1 MRRDKQEAQA
11 QFTRRSLLLSGLGA
25 GAFAALSARMYGLQ
39 VLEQDAYRLLSE
51 QNQFN
56 FRLQPPA
63 RGRLLDRF
71 GEAIAENRESYRLM
85 IVRDQAG
92 DPRAALE
99 RLSRYMPISETRIE
113 RILRAV
119 SRTSR
124 FTPVTV
130 AEDLDWETFARINLH
145 LPDLPGI
152 TPDVGEVRTYPRP
165 YDFAHVTGY
174 VQAAPP
180 EAANDDPLLL
190 HPGFR
195 IGRTGA
201 ELQHEDRLRG
211 SAGQLKVE
219 VNATGRVM
227 REIPEQSIP
236 SIPGQDVTLTLDARA
251 QRTAMEA
258 LGDQSA
264 SAVGLD
270 VVNGEILVLAS
281 TPSFDP
287 NAFVLGIGTEAFAS
301 LNNNPYRPLFNKATT
316 GLYAPASTVK
326 LISALAALEHGLVD
340 PEETVYCAGHTR
352 LGNRDFHCWRR
363 QGHGR
368 MNLHEAVKQSCDVYF
383 YEIANRLG
391 IERYREMMLSCG
403 LGEYFDIELPFPR
416 RAEGLVPSPAWKRA
430 RRNEPWTTGD
440 TYNVGIGQGALL
452 ASPLQLAV
460 MTARIA
466 TGRQVTPTLTR
477 QTGAAPNFASMGWSA
492 EHLAL
497 VQHSM
502 SGVVNEPGGSAY
514 WPLGTR
520 GLDLDGL
527 QMAGKTGTSQ
537 VYSITTEER
546 AAGVRDQDDLPW
558 RLRNHG
564 LFVSYAPVS
573 APRYVVSVVIEH
585 GGGGTRAAIPAQAIL
600 RDLVRRDPSNARPD
614 MLASAARPTTEG

>member
-1 MRRDKQEAQA
+1 
-11 QFTRRSLLLSGLGA
+11 LC
-25 GAFAALSARMYGLQ
+25 
-39 VLEQDAYRLLSE
+39 
-51 QNQFN
+51 
-56 FRLQPPA
+56 
-63 RGRLLDRF
+63 
-71 GEAIAENRESYRLM
+71 
-85 IVRDQAG
+85 
-92 DPRAALE
+92 
-99 RLSRYMPISETRIE
+99 
-113 RILRAV
+113 
-119 SRTSR
+119 
-124 FTPVTV
+124 
-130 AEDLDWETFARINLH
+130 W
-145 LPDLPGI
+145 
-152 TPDVGEVRTYPRP
+152 
-165 YDFAHVTGY
+165 
-174 VQAAPP
+174 
-180 EAANDDPLLL
+180 
-190 HPGFR
+190 
-195 IGRTGA
+195 
-201 ELQHEDRLRG
+201 
-211 SAGQLKVE
+211 
-219 VNATGRVM
+219 
-227 REIPEQSIP
+227 
-236 SIPGQDVTLTLDARA
+236 
-251 QRTAMEA
+251 
-258 LGDQSA
+258 A
-264 SAVGLD
+264 SD
-270 VVNGEILVLAS
+270 
-281 TPSFDP
+281 
-287 NAFVLGIGTEAFAS
+287 TEAFAS

-326 LISALAALEHGLVD
+326 VMSSLAALEHGVTD
-340 PEETVYCAGHTR
+340 PEETIYCGGHTR

-383 YEIANRLG
+383 YEMANRLG

-403 LGEYFDIELPFPR
+403 LGQYFDIGLPFPR

-477 QTGAAPNFASMGWSA
+477 NVGAVPDFAPMGWNA
-492 EHLAL
+492 EHLDHVNRA
-497 VQHSM
+497 M

-527 QMAGKTGTSQ
+527 EMAGKTGTSQ
-537 VYSITTEER
+537 VYSISTEER

-573 APRYVVSVVIEH
+573 APRYVVTVVIEH
-585 GGGGTRAAIPAQAIL
+585 GGGGTRAAGPAQAIL

>member
-270 VVNGEILVLAS
+270 VVTGEILVLAS

-383 YEIANRLG
+383 YDIANRLG

-527 QMAGKTGTSQ
+527 EMAGKTGTSQ